1 MAVRRPL
8 YYVGGNLRE
17 MTDTQIAQIKAR
29 MFWSYVSNPS
39 VKLEVV
45 NSGGNLGSLSD
56 TRLQAGAV
64 STSTSAFVG
73 EETTAE
79 PSIVNVAIARL
90 QQTVASDPNPATTPT
105 QYPAYYTAEGQI
117 KSMSL
122 QDMYDTF
129 AVDVFNGGWTSSDG
143 STIYPSLRPN
153 PAAPVLAAEI
163 YTISTTTSLPGPLAT
178 PGPDGSTI
186 ITSMSSYTA
195 VPGPD
200 GSTIIPVFTDTRAD
214 VAAYDGASI
223 PEDQDQ
229 PTTIQNYYLLKKDVN
244 LDLLPI
250 VPDMVR
256 VNTDGNVVAMTSGAI
271 DTAIGAAIRYM
282 IQAETGYKIRYG
294 YGVNGSGTGEVCGT
308 VMTDSR
314 LDGTGNYQTLFVGA
328 DDYRSQEFPDG
339 SQQVINVYTLKARV
353 E

>member
-1 MAVRRPL
+1 MALRKPL
-8 YYVGGNLRE
+8 YYDSGNLKE
-17 MTDTQIAQIKAR
+17 MTDAQIEQIRTR

-39 VKLEVV
+39 VTLTVV

-56 TRLQAGAV
+56 TRLQAGAA
-64 STSTSAFVG
+64 STSVSSTPTEA
-73 EETTAE
+73 ETAE
-79 PSIVNVAIARL
+79 PSVVNVAIARI

-105 QYPAYYTAEGQI
+105 QYPAYYDLLNGTVRA
-117 KSMSL
+117 MSL

-129 AVDVFNGGWTSSDG
+129 AAQVFTGGWTSSDG
-143 STIYPSLRPN
+143 STVYPSLKD
-153 PAAPVLAAEI
+153 AQI
-163 YTISTTTSLPGPLAT
+163 YTISTTSSLPGPLAT

-186 ITSMSSYTA
+186 ITSMSGYTA

-223 PEDQDQ
+223 PEDLDQ
-229 PTTIQNYYLLKKDVN
+229 PTTIQNYYLLKKDVTSE
-244 LDLLPI
+244 LPS
-250 VPDMVR
+250 PPAMVR

-282 IQAETGYKIRYG
+282 IQAETGYKIRYE
-294 YGVNGSGTGEVCGT
+294 YGVNGSGTGDVCGT

-314 LDGTGNYQTLFVGA
+314 LDGTGNYQTLFVGG
-328 DDYRSQEFPDG
+328 DDYRAQEFPDG
-339 SQQVINVYTLKARV
+339 VQQVINVYTLKARV
-353 E
+353 D

>member
-8 YYVGGNLRE
+8 YYVDGNLRE

-39 VKLEVV
+39 VALTVV
-45 NSGGNLGSLSD
+45 NSGGSLGTLTD
-56 TRLQAGAV
+56 TRLQAGAA
-64 STSTSAFVG
+64 STSASAFVG

-129 AVDVFNGGWTSSDG
+129 AVEVFNGGWTSSDG
-143 STIYPSLRPN
+143 STIYPSLI
-153 PAAPVLAAEI
+153 AAQI
-163 YTISTTTSLPGPLAT
+163 YTISTTTSLT
-178 PGPDGSTI
+178 D
-186 ITSMSSYTA
+186 YTA

-229 PTTIQNYYLLKKDVN
+229 PTTIQNYYLLKKDTVN
-244 LDLLPI
+244 VAFDA
-250 VPDMVR
+250 MVR
-256 VNTDGNVVAMTSGAI
+256 VKTDGNVEAMTSVGI
-271 DTAIGAAIRYM
+271 DAAIGAAIRYL

-294 YGVNGSGTGEVCGT
+294 YGVNGSGTGTVCGSA
-308 VMTDSR
+308 MTDSR
-314 LDGTGNYQTLFVGA
+314 LDGSGNYQTLFVGA

>member
-1 MAVRRPL
+1 MTVRRPL
-8 YYVGGNLRE
+8 YYVDGNLRE

-39 VKLEVV
+39 VTLTVV
-45 NSGGNLGSLSD
+45 NSGGSVGTITD
-56 TRLQAGAV
+56 TRLQAGEA
-64 STSTSAFVG
+64 STSASAFVG

-129 AVDVFNGGWTSSDG
+129 AVEVFNGGWTSSDG
-143 STIYPSLRPN
+143 STIYPSLID
-153 PAAPVLAAEI
+153 AQI
-163 YTISTTTSLPGPLAT
+163 YTISTTTSLT
-178 PGPDGSTI
+178 D
-186 ITSMSSYTA
+186 YTA

-214 VAAYDGASI
+214 VAAYEGSSI
-223 PEDQDQ
+223 PETQDQ
-229 PTTIQNYYLLKKDVN
+229 PTTIQNYYLLKKDSINVAF
-244 LDLLPI
+244 DA
-250 VPDMVR
+250 MVK
-256 VNTDGNVVAMTSGAI
+256 VKTDGNVEAMTSVGI
-271 DTAIGAAIRYM
+271 DAAIGAAIRYL

-294 YGVNGSGTGEVCGT
+294 YGVNGSGTGTVCGSA
-308 VMTDSR
+308 MTDSR
-314 LDGTGNYQTLFVGA
+314 LDGSGNYQTLFVGA

-339 SQQVINVYTLKARV
+339 SQQVINVYTLKSRV

>member
-8 YYVGGNLRE
+8 YYVDGNLRE

-39 VKLEVV
+39 VALTVV
-45 NSGGNLGSLSD
+45 NSGGSVGTITD
-56 TRLQAGAV
+56 TRLQAGAA

-73 EETTAE
+73 EETTEE
-79 PSIVNVAIARL
+79 PSIVNVAIARI

-143 STIYPSLRPN
+143 STIYPSLI
-153 PAAPVLAAEI
+153 AAQI
-163 YTISTTTSLPGPLAT
+163 YTISTTTSLT
-178 PGPDGSTI
+178 D
-186 ITSMSSYTA
+186 YTA

-229 PTTIQNYYLLKKDVN
+229 PTTIQNYYLLKKDTVN
-244 LDLLPI
+244 VAFDA
-250 VPDMVR
+250 MVR
-256 VNTDGNVVAMTSGAI
+256 VKTDGNVEAMTSVGI
-271 DTAIGAAIRYM
+271 DAAIGAAIRYL

-294 YGVNGSGTGEVCGT
+294 YGVNGSGTGTVCGSA
-308 VMTDSR
+308 MTDSR
-314 LDGTGNYQTLFVGA
+314 LDGSGNYQTLFVGA

>member
-1 MAVRRPL
+1 
-8 YYVGGNLRE
+8 
-17 MTDTQIAQIKAR
+17 

-39 VKLEVV
+39 VALTVV
-45 NSGGNLGSLSD
+45 NSGGSVGTITD
-56 TRLQAGAV
+56 TRLQAGAA

-73 EETTAE
+73 EETTEE

-129 AVDVFNGGWTSSDG
+129 AVEVFNGGWTSSDG
-143 STIYPSLRPN
+143 STIYPSLI
-153 PAAPVLAAEI
+153 AAQI
-163 YTISTTTSLPGPLAT
+163 YTISTTTSLT
-178 PGPDGSTI
+178 D
-186 ITSMSSYTA
+186 YTA

-229 PTTIQNYYLLKKDVN
+229 PTTIQNYYLLKKDTVN
-244 LDLLPI
+244 VAFDA
-250 VPDMVR
+250 MVR
-256 VNTDGNVVAMTSGAI
+256 VKTDGNVEAMTSVGI
-271 DTAIGAAIRYM
+271 DAAIGAAIRYL

-294 YGVNGSGTGEVCGT
+294 YGVNGSGTGTVCGSA
-308 VMTDSR
+308 MTDSR
-314 LDGTGNYQTLFVGA
+314 LDGSGNYQTLFVGA

>member
-39 VKLEVV
+39 VALTVV
-45 NSGGNLGSLSD
+45 NSGGSVGTITD
-56 TRLQAGAV
+56 TRLQAGAA

-73 EETTAE
+73 EETTEE

-129 AVDVFNGGWTSSDG
+129 AVEVFNGGWTSSDG
-143 STIYPSLRPN
+143 STIYPSLI
-153 PAAPVLAAEI
+153 AAQI
-163 YTISTTTSLPGPLAT
+163 YTISTTTSLT
-178 PGPDGSTI
+178 D
-186 ITSMSSYTA
+186 YTA

-229 PTTIQNYYLLKKDVN
+229 PTTIQNYYLLKKDTVN
-244 LDLLPI
+244 VAFDA
-250 VPDMVR
+250 MVR
-256 VNTDGNVVAMTSGAI
+256 VNTDGNVVAMTSVGI
-271 DTAIGAAIRYM
+271 DAAIGAAIRYL

-294 YGVNGSGTGEVCGT
+294 YGVNGSGTGTVCGSA
-308 VMTDSR
+308 MTDSR
-314 LDGTGNYQTLFVGA
+314 LDGSGNYQTLFVGA

>member
-29 MFWSYVSNPS
+29 MFWSYVNNPS
-39 VKLEVV
+39 VALTVV
-45 NSGGNLGSLSD
+45 NSGGSVGTLTD
-56 TRLQAGAV
+56 TRLQAGAA

-73 EETTAE
+73 EETTEE
-79 PSIVNVAIARL
+79 PSIVNVAIARI

-143 STIYPSLRPN
+143 STIYPSLI
-153 PAAPVLAAEI
+153 AAQI
-163 YTISTTTSLPGPLAT
+163 YTISTTTSLT
-178 PGPDGSTI
+178 D
-186 ITSMSSYTA
+186 YTA

-229 PTTIQNYYLLKKDVN
+229 PTTIQNYYLLKKDTVN
-244 LDLLPI
+244 VAFDA
-250 VPDMVR
+250 MVR
-256 VNTDGNVVAMTSGAI
+256 VNTDGNVVAMTSVGI
-271 DTAIGAAIRYM
+271 DAAIGAAIRYL

-294 YGVNGSGTGEVCGT
+294 YGVNGSGTGTVCGSA
-308 VMTDSR
+308 MTDSR

>member
-39 VKLEVV
+39 VALTVV
-45 NSGGNLGSLSD
+45 NSGGSVGTLTD
-56 TRLQAGAV
+56 TRLQAGAA
-64 STSTSAFVG
+64 STSASAFVG

-129 AVDVFNGGWTSSDG
+129 AVEVFNGGWTSSDG
-143 STIYPSLRPN
+143 STIYPSLI
-153 PAAPVLAAEI
+153 AAQI
-163 YTISTTTSLPGPLAT
+163 YTISTTTSLT
-178 PGPDGSTI
+178 D
-186 ITSMSSYTA
+186 YTA

-229 PTTIQNYYLLKKDVN
+229 PTTIQNYYLLKKDTVN
-244 LDLLPI
+244 VAFDA
-250 VPDMVR
+250 MVR
-256 VNTDGNVVAMTSGAI
+256 VNTDGNVVAMTSVGI
-271 DTAIGAAIRYM
+271 DAAIGAAIRYLV
-282 IQAETGYKIRYG
+282 QAETGYKIRYG
-294 YGVNGSGTGEVCGT
+294 YGVNGSGTGTVCGSA
-308 VMTDSR
+308 MTDSR
-314 LDGTGNYQTLFVGA
+314 LDGSGNYQTLFVGA

>member
-8 YYVGGNLRE
+8 YYDSGNLRE

-39 VKLEVV
+39 VALTVV
-45 NSGGNLGSLSD
+45 NSGGSVGTLTD
-56 TRLQAGAV
+56 TRLQAGAA

-129 AVDVFNGGWTSSDG
+129 AVEVFNGGWTSSDG
-143 STIYPSLRPN
+143 STIYPSLI
-153 PAAPVLAAEI
+153 AAQI
-163 YTISTTTSLPGPLAT
+163 YTISTTTSLT
-178 PGPDGSTI
+178 D
-186 ITSMSSYTA
+186 YTA

-229 PTTIQNYYLLKKDVN
+229 PTTIQNYYLLKKDSVN
-244 LDLLPI
+244 VAFDA
-250 VPDMVR
+250 MVR
-256 VNTDGNVVAMTSGAI
+256 VNTDGNVVAMTSVGI
-271 DTAIGAAIRYM
+271 DAAIGAAIRYLV
-282 IQAETGYKIRYG
+282 QAETGYKIRYG
-294 YGVNGSGTGEVCGT
+294 YGVNGSGTGTVCGSA
-308 VMTDSR
+308 MTDSR
-314 LDGTGNYQTLFVGA
+314 LDGSGNYQTLFVGA

>member
-39 VKLEVV
+39 VALTVV
-45 NSGGNLGSLSD
+45 NSGGSVGTLTD
-56 TRLQAGAV
+56 TRLQAGAA

-129 AVDVFNGGWTSSDG
+129 AVEVFNGGWTSSDG
-143 STIYPSLRPN
+143 STIYPSLI
-153 PAAPVLAAEI
+153 AAQI
-163 YTISTTTSLPGPLAT
+163 YTISTTTSLT
-178 PGPDGSTI
+178 D
-186 ITSMSSYTA
+186 YTA

-214 VAAYDGASI
+214 VAAYNGASI

-229 PTTIQNYYLLKKDVN
+229 PTTIQNYYLLKKDSVN
-244 LDLLPI
+244 VAFDA
-250 VPDMVR
+250 MVR
-256 VNTDGNVVAMTSGAI
+256 VNTDGNVVAMTSVGI
-271 DTAIGAAIRYM
+271 DAAIGAAIRYLV
-282 IQAETGYKIRYG
+282 QAETGYKIRYG
-294 YGVNGSGTGEVCGT
+294 YGVNGSGTGTVCGSA
-308 VMTDSR
+308 MTDSR
-314 LDGTGNYQTLFVGA
+314 LDGSGNYQTLFVGA

>member
-39 VKLEVV
+39 VALTVV
-45 NSGGNLGSLSD
+45 NSGGSVGTLTD
-56 TRLQAGAV
+56 TRLQAGAA

-129 AVDVFNGGWTSSDG
+129 AVEVFNGGWTSSDG
-143 STIYPSLRPN
+143 STIYPSLI
-153 PAAPVLAAEI
+153 AAQI
-163 YTISTTTSLPGPLAT
+163 YTISTTTSLT
-178 PGPDGSTI
+178 D
-186 ITSMSSYTA
+186 YTA

-229 PTTIQNYYLLKKDVN
+229 PTTIQNYYLLKKDTVN
-244 LDLLPI
+244 VAFDA
-250 VPDMVR
+250 MVR
-256 VNTDGNVVAMTSGAI
+256 VNTDGNVVAMTSVGI
-271 DTAIGAAIRYM
+271 DAAIGAAIRYLV
-282 IQAETGYKIRYG
+282 QAETGYKIRYG
-294 YGVNGSGTGEVCGT
+294 YGVNGSGTGTVCGSA
-308 VMTDSR
+308 MTDSR
-314 LDGTGNYQTLFVGA
+314 LDGSGNYQTLFVGA

>member
-39 VKLEVV
+39 VALTVV
-45 NSGGNLGSLSD
+45 NSGGSVGTLTD
-56 TRLQAGAV
+56 TRLQAGAA
-64 STSTSAFVG
+64 STSASAFVG
-73 EETTAE
+73 EETTEE

-129 AVDVFNGGWTSSDG
+129 AVEVFNGGWTSSDG
-143 STIYPSLRPN
+143 STIYPSLI
-153 PAAPVLAAEI
+153 AAQI
-163 YTISTTTSLPGPLAT
+163 YTISTTTSLT
-178 PGPDGSTI
+178 D
-186 ITSMSSYTA
+186 YTA

-229 PTTIQNYYLLKKDVN
+229 PTTIQNYYLLKKDTVN
-244 LDLLPI
+244 VAFDAM
-250 VPDMVR
+250 DR
-256 VNTDGNVVAMTSGAI
+256 VNTDGNVVAMTSVGI
-271 DTAIGAAIRYM
+271 DAAIGAAIRYLV
-282 IQAETGYKIRYG
+282 QAETGYKIRYG
-294 YGVNGSGTGEVCGT
+294 YGVNGSGTGTVCGSA
-308 VMTDSR
+308 MTDSR
-314 LDGTGNYQTLFVGA
+314 LDGSGNYQTLFVGA

>member
-29 MFWSYVSNPS
+29 MFWSYVNNPS
-39 VKLEVV
+39 VALTVV
-45 NSGGNLGSLSD
+45 NSGGSVGTLTD
-56 TRLQAGAV
+56 TRLQAGAA
-64 STSTSAFVG
+64 STSASAFVG
-73 EETTAE
+73 EETTEE

-129 AVDVFNGGWTSSDG
+129 AVEVFNGGWTSSDG
-143 STIYPSLRPN
+143 STIYPSLI
-153 PAAPVLAAEI
+153 AAQI
-163 YTISTTTSLPGPLAT
+163 YTISTTTSLT
-178 PGPDGSTI
+178 D
-186 ITSMSSYTA
+186 YTA

-229 PTTIQNYYLLKKDVN
+229 PTTIQNYYLLKKDSVN
-244 LDLLPI
+244 VAFDA
-250 VPDMVR
+250 MVR
-256 VNTDGNVVAMTSGAI
+256 VNTDGNVVAMTSVGI
-271 DTAIGAAIRYM
+271 DAAIGAAIRYL

-294 YGVNGSGTGEVCGT
+294 YGVNGSGTGTVCGSA
-308 VMTDSR
+308 MTDSR
-314 LDGTGNYQTLFVGA
+314 LDGTGNYQTLYVGT

>member
-1 MAVRRPL
+1 MS
-8 YYVGGNLRE
+8 G
-17 MTDTQIAQIKAR
+17 TQIAQIKAR

-39 VKLEVV
+39 VALTVV
-45 NSGGNLGSLSD
+45 NSGGSVGTLTD
-56 TRLQAGAV
+56 TRLQAGAA
-64 STSTSAFVG
+64 STSASAFVG
-73 EETTAE
+73 EETTEE

-129 AVDVFNGGWTSSDG
+129 AVEVFNGGWTSSDG
-143 STIYPSLRPN
+143 STIYPSLI
-153 PAAPVLAAEI
+153 AAQI
-163 YTISTTTSLPGPLAT
+163 YTISTTTSLT
-178 PGPDGSTI
+178 D
-186 ITSMSSYTA
+186 YTA

-214 VAAYDGASI
+214 VAAYDGASL

-229 PTTIQNYYLLKKDVN
+229 PTTIQNYYLLKKDTVN
-244 LDLLPI
+244 VAFDP
-250 VPDMVR
+250 MVR
-256 VNTDGNVVAMTSGAI
+256 VNTDGNVVAMTSVGI
-271 DTAIGAAIRYM
+271 DAAIGAAIRYLV
-282 IQAETGYKIRYG
+282 QAETGYKIRYG
-294 YGVNGSGTGEVCGT
+294 YGVNGSGTGTVCGSA
-308 VMTDSR
+308 MTDSR
-314 LDGTGNYQTLFVGA
+314 LDGSGNYQTLFVGA

>member
-39 VKLEVV
+39 VALTVV
-45 NSGGNLGSLSD
+45 NSGGSVGTITD
-56 TRLQAGAV
+56 TRLQAGAA

-73 EETTAE
+73 EETTEE

-129 AVDVFNGGWTSSDG
+129 AVEVFNGGWTSSDG
-143 STIYPSLRPN
+143 STIYPSLI
-153 PAAPVLAAEI
+153 AAQI
-163 YTISTTTSLPGPLAT
+163 YTISTTTSLT
-178 PGPDGSTI
+178 D
-186 ITSMSSYTA
+186 YTA

-214 VAAYDGASI
+214 VAAYDGASL

-229 PTTIQNYYLLKKDVN
+229 PTTIQNYYLLKKDTVN
-244 LDLLPI
+244 VAFDA
-250 VPDMVR
+250 MVR
-256 VNTDGNVVAMTSGAI
+256 VKTDGNVEAMTSVGI
-271 DTAIGAAIRYM
+271 DAAIGAAIRYL

-294 YGVNGSGTGEVCGT
+294 YGVNGSGTGTVCGSA
-308 VMTDSR
+308 MTDSR